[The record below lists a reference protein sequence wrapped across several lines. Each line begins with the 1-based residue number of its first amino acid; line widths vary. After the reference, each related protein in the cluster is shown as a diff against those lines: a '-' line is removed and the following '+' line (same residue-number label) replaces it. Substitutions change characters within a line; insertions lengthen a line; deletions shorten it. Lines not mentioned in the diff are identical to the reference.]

1 MNYKHLSAKKN
12 KIWLWT
18 SLDKDFSEILEY
30 VVGDRSADT
39 FAKLWSRIKHWNC
52 YFWIPD
58 SYRVYPKF
66 IPDGDQIISK
76 TSMTRVE
83 GENSRL
89 RHYLA
94 RLHRKTFCYSKSEE
108 MLFLSI
114 KLLIYYLKH
123 KSVSQII

>member
-39 FAKLWSRIKHWNC
+39 FAKLWSRIK
-52 YFWIPD
+52 
-58 SYRVYPKF
+58 
-66 IPDGDQIISK
+66 Q
-76 TSMTRVE
+76 
-83 GENSRL
+83 
-89 RHYLA
+89 
-94 RLHRKTFCYSKSEE
+94 
-108 MLFLSI
+108 LFLSI